1 MRKTGT
7 ANRYFGRGRKTKA
20 WNQESGEEKM
30 LSTSEIVSTLEML
43 QNEHL
48 DVRTVTLGINLLD
61 CASDDLNRFK
71 DNIFARITGLAK
83 NLVHVCN
90 QVGDK
95 YGIPVVNKR
104 ISVSPVAVL
113 GAMFS
118 SREMVEIAKTLNEAA
133 VSVNVDFIG
142 GFTALVQKGVA
153 RGDRALIEA
162 IPQALAETD
171 RVCSSV
177 NVASTRAGINMDA
190 VLMMGKIIKEAASRT
205 AAQDGLACAKLC
217 VFANI
222 PEDIPFMAGAYMG
235 IGESDAVIN
244 VGVSG
249 PGVVKKAIDRALASD
264 SKPDLGQISEII
276 KRTAYKVTRVGELIG
291 REVAQVLGIRFGVVD
306 LSLAPTPNVGDSV
319 GEIFQSL
326 GLKIIGV
333 PGSTAALAML
343 NDAIKKG
350 GAFASSHVGG
360 LSGAFIPVSED
371 LNIGEAARAGFL
383 SIEKLEAMTSVCS
396 VGLDMVAI
404 PGDTSAET
412 IAAIIADE
420 MAIGVINKKTTAT
433 RLIPVP
439 GKKAGDFAF
448 FGGLLGQSVIM
459 AVNNGG
465 GENRF
470 VRLGGLIPAP
480 LQSMNN

>member
-1 MRKTGT
+1 MG
-7 ANRYFGRGRKTKA
+7 GRQKPGIRSQK
-20 WNQESGEEKM
+20 SGEEKM

-83 NLVHVCN
+83 NLVQVCN

-104 ISVSPVAVL
+104 ISVSPVAAL

-326 GLKIIGV
+326 GLKSIGV

-465 GENRF
+465 DENRF

>member
-1 MRKTGT
+1 
-7 ANRYFGRGRKTKA
+7 
-20 WNQESGEEKM
+20 M

-48 DVRTVTLGINLLD
+48 DVRTVTLGINLLE
-61 CASDDLNRFK
+61 CASHDINRFK
-71 DNIFARITGLAK
+71 DNIFSRITGLAQ
-83 NLVHVCN
+83 NLVQVCN

-113 GAMFS
+113 GAMFTS
-118 SREMVEIAKTLNEAA
+118 GEMVEIAKTLNEAA

-190 VLMMGKIIKEAASRT
+190 VLMMGKIIKEAARRT
-205 AAQDGLACAKLC
+205 AGQDGLACAKLC

-222 PEDIPFMAGAYMG
+222 PEDIPFMAGAYLG

-249 PGVVKKAIDRALASD
+249 PGVVKKAIDRALESD
-264 SKPDLGQISEII
+264 ARPDLGQISEII

-326 GLKIIGV
+326 GLKSIGV
-333 PGSTAALAML
+333 PGSTAALAMI
-343 NDAIKKG
+343 NDAVKKG

-439 GKKAGDFAF
+439 GKKAGDSAF

-459 AVNNGG
+459 AVNNGDG
-465 GENRF
+465 DNRF
-470 VRLGGLIPAP
+470 IRLGGLIPAP